1 MGLFDHKTDPG
12 NASDPGDTGKRSGMA
27 SLANEDFS
35 VIDAIGGPRGV
46 LESVLPGVV
55 FVVLFV
61 ATRDL
66 QLTIMVSAALAVIQ
80 VIVRLMQRQ
89 SVMGALAG
97 VFAVAICLVWAWFS
111 HDARNYYLPGFLV
124 NTFWIVV
131 LAISLLARIPGIGA
145 LVEFVRNPVIEHPRT
160 WLSAWRDDKPL
171 LRAYMI
177 VTGLWIMVFAA
188 RLGVQVPMYLT
199 NHVGWLGTARL
210 IMGVPLF
217 AAAIWASWLVIATPL
232 HRHRIAEQAADTQSA
247 NTESDDE
254 QA

>member
-1 MGLFDHKTDPG
+1 MGLFDHKTGAANDG
-12 NASDPGDTGKRSGMA
+12 GAGEHGKRSGMA

-66 QLTIMVSAALAVIQ
+66 HLTVMVAAALAVIQ
-80 VIVRLMQRQ
+80 VIVRMLQRQ
-89 SVMGALAG
+89 SAMGALAG

-124 NTFWIVV
+124 NSFWIVV
-131 LAISLLARIPGIGA
+131 LAISLIVRIPGIGA
-145 LVEFVRNPVIEHPRT
+145 LVEFVRNPVTERPRA
-160 WLSAWRDDKPL
+160 WLAAWRDDKPL

-177 VTGLWIMVFAA
+177 VTGLWIAVFAA
-188 RLGVQVPMYLT
+188 RLGVQIPMYLT

-210 IMGVPLF
+210 IMGVPMF
-217 AAAIWASWLVIATPL
+217 AAAIWVTWLIIATPL
-232 HRHRIAEQAADTQSA
+232 HRHRLAEAAAKQ
-247 NTESDDE
+247 E
-254 QA
+254 